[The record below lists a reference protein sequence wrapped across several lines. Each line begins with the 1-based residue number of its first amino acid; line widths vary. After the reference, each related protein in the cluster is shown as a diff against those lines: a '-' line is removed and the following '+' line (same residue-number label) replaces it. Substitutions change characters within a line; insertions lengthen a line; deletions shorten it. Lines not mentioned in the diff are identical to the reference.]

1 MEYKQ
6 ITDLIRLINKT
17 NVAELSIEQGDFK
30 MRLRTAEGI
39 AARSATVV
47 PAAIQA
53 PAPAAAPA
61 VAPAADPAP
70 APVAAP
76 AASASPEGGSD
87 EASAAESGYIEV
99 TSPMVGTFYRRPN
112 PESEPFVS
120 VGDTISEGQVLCVI
134 EAMKLFNE
142 IEAEVSG
149 KVVKVFPEDS
159 SPVEFEQPLFLID
172 PKG

>member
-30 MRLRTAEGI
+30 IRLRTAEGI

-47 PAAIQA
+47 PAAVQA
-53 PAPAAAPA
+53 PAPAPAPAAPA
-61 VAPAADPAP
+61 SAA
-70 APVAAP
+70 AAP
-76 AASASPEGGSD
+76 AASAAPASPAGENK
-87 EASAAESGYIEV
+87 EASAEEAGYIEV

-112 PESEPFVS
+112 PDSEPFVS
-120 VGDTISEGQVLCVI
+120 VGDSITEGQVLCVI